1 MKNLVFPILLIVCLL
16 STNVTAQTGNSAEAR
31 GGSIYSSIGV
41 GYPVDVTS
49 AGLKAQ
55 GILGLTNI
63 NRETSSLA
71 NPGLWASTFYSQ
83 ASTGL
88 QLTRAEVE
96 SSASTGTNVNL
107 QTGYLH
113 LLFPL
118 KPGKI
123 GMSVGM
129 YPVTRA
135 NFKSVN
141 TKTFNSTANTELE
154 YTNEVQSFGGINKF
168 EVGFAFK
175 LGENFSIGYAPSIAF
190 LTLKNSEALD
200 FNVSG
205 FADHS
210 QEIDYNG
217 NAFAQRFGFTGTFKS
232 VLRETD
238 TFSFGGTLNLPYTID
253 AKRTFSAIKN
263 VRGAEQEVTINGAED
278 QNGDID
284 MPMEASFGIGYSPS
298 NLFNLA
304 VEAELQ
310 KWSDFSN
317 TLDPSSQELMND
329 RKKIG
334 FGGQYHPYR
343 KNLDTFLSGF
353 KYAAGISYD
362 TGHLNIL
369 DQNIETLWLN
379 TGFGIPSK
387 VASFVDFSFQYG
399 FRGTTD
405 NNLFKER
412 IWTVGMSVNLTELMF
427 VRPKLR

>member
-1 MKNLVFPILLIVCLL
+1 MCLISISVE
-16 STNVTAQTGNSAEAR
+16 AQTGNSAEAR

-41 GYPVDVTS
+41 GYPVEPTS
-49 AGLKAQ
+49 AGLQAQ

-88 QLTRAEVE
+88 RLSRANVE
-96 SSASTGTNVNL
+96 STASSGTNVNL

-113 LLFPL
+113 LLFPI
-118 KPGKI
+118 KPGKMGVSI
-123 GMSVGM
+123 GM

-141 TKTFNSTANTELE
+141 VKSFNATATSELE

-168 EVGFAFK
+168 ELGFAFK
-175 LGENFSIGYAPSIAF
+175 LGENLSFGYAPSIAF

-200 FNVSG
+200 FNVVG
-205 FADHS
+205 FEDHS

-217 NAFAQRFGFTGTFKS
+217 NSFAQRFGITGTFIGL
-232 VLRETD
+232 LREND
-238 TFSFGGTLNLPYTID
+238 SFSFGGTLNLPYTIK
-253 AKRTFSAIKN
+253 AKETFSAIKS
-263 VRGAEQEVTINGAED
+263 VRGIEQEVTIEGTED
-278 QNGDID
+278 REGDIQ
-284 MPMEASFGIGYSPS
+284 MPLEAAFGLGYAPS
-298 NLFNLA
+298 SIVNLS
-304 VEAELQ
+304 AEIQ
-310 KWSDFSN
+310 IQNWSEFTN
-317 TLDPSSQELMND
+317 ELDPSSQQLMND
-329 RKKIG
+329 RTKFGI
-334 FGGQYHPYR
+334 GGQYHPYR
-343 KNLDTFLSGF
+343 TNLDSFLAGF
-353 KYAAGISYD
+353 KYAAGLSYD

-369 DQNIETLWLN
+369 GENIETLWLN
-379 TGFGIPSK
+379 TGIGIPSK

-412 IWTVGMSVNLTELMF
+412 IWTVGMSINLTELMF

>member
-1 MKNLVFPILLIVCLL
+1 MKNLVFPILLLCLI
-16 STNVTAQTGNSAEAR
+16 SISVEAQTGNSAEAR

-41 GYPVDVTS
+41 GYPVEPTS
-49 AGLKAQ
+49 AGLQAQ

-88 QLTRAEVE
+88 RLSRANVE
-96 SSASTGTNVNL
+96 STASSGTNVNL

-113 LLFPL
+113 LLFPI
-118 KPGKI
+118 KPGKMGVSI
-123 GMSVGM
+123 GM

-141 TKTFNSTANTELE
+141 VKSFNATATSELE

-168 EVGFAFK
+168 ELGFAFK
-175 LGENFSIGYAPSIAF
+175 LGENLSFGYAPSIAF

-200 FNVSG
+200 FNVVG
-205 FADHS
+205 FEDHS

-217 NAFAQRFGFTGTFKS
+217 NSFAQRFGITGTFNGL
-232 VLRETD
+232 LREND
-238 TFSFGGTLNLPYTID
+238 SFSFGGTLNLPYTIK
-253 AKRTFSAIKN
+253 AKETFSAIKS
-263 VRGAEQEVTINGAED
+263 VRGIEQEVTIDGTED
-278 QNGDID
+278 REGDIQ
-284 MPMEASFGIGYSPS
+284 MPLEAAFGLGYAPS
-298 NLFNLA
+298 SIVNLS
-304 VEAELQ
+304 AEIQ
-310 KWSDFSN
+310 IQNWSEFTN
-317 TLDPSSQELMND
+317 ELDPSSQQLMND
-329 RKKIG
+329 RTKFGI
-334 FGGQYHPYR
+334 GGQYHPYR
-343 KNLDTFLSGF
+343 TNLDSFLAGF
-353 KYAAGISYD
+353 KYAAGLSYD

-369 DQNIETLWLN
+369 GENIETLWLN
-379 TGFGIPSK
+379 TGIGIPSK

-412 IWTVGMSVNLTELMF
+412 IWTVGMSINLTELMF

>member
-1 MKNLVFPILLIVCLL
+1 MKNLVFPILLIIGLL
-16 STNVTAQTGNSAEAR
+16 SNAASAQTGNSAEAR
-31 GGSIYSSIGV
+31 GGSVYSSIGV
-41 GYPVDVTS
+41 GFPVDPTS

-71 NPGLWASTFYSQ
+71 NPALWASTFYSQ

-88 QLTRAEVE
+88 QLTRADVE
-96 SSASTGTNVNL
+96 STGSSGTNVNL

-113 LLFPL
+113 LLFPI

-123 GMSVGM
+123 GVSLGL

-135 NFKSVN
+135 DFKSVN
-141 TKTFNSTANTELE
+141 LKTFNSTATTELE

-168 EVGFAFK
+168 EVGIAFK
-175 LGENFSIGYAPSIAF
+175 LGKNFTFGYAPSIAF

-200 FNVSG
+200 FNVVG
-205 FADHS
+205 FEDHS

-217 NAFAQRFGFTGTFKS
+217 NSFAQRFGFTGSFNS
-232 VLRETD
+232 ILREND
-238 TFSFGGTLNLPYTID
+238 SFSFGGTLNLPYTIK
-253 AKRTFSAIKN
+253 ARETFSALKS
-263 VRGAEQEVTINGAED
+263 VRGIEQEVSINGAEERE
-278 QNGDID
+278 GDIS
-284 MPMEASFGIGYSPS
+284 MPLEAAFGFGYAPS
-298 NLFNLA
+298 TLFNVA
-304 VEAELQ
+304 VEAQ
-310 KWSDFSN
+310 IQNWSEFTN
-317 TLDPSSQELMND
+317 ELDPSSQQLMNN
-329 RKKIG
+329 RTKLG

-343 KNLDTFLSGF
+343 TNLDSFLSGF

-362 TGHLNIL
+362 TGHLSIL
-369 DQNIETLWLN
+369 NENIETLWLN
-379 TGFGIPSK
+379 TGIGIPSK

-405 NNLFKER
+405 NNLFKEQ
-412 IWTVGMSVNLTELMF
+412 IWAVGMSINLTELMF